1 MEYGYRCE
9 QCDGIVRPK
18 LVEREA
24 FKHKTGLVTLENGV
38 VGVCDACGN
47 RYTSADILHTVHE
60 TAIGAEEYL
69 TERAK
74 RGSRE
79 KFLAAMAK
87 VPDVEPP
94 DPRDRLD

>member
-1 MEYGYRCE
+1 MTTISLRIP
-9 QCDGIVRPK
+9 DSLHITVK
-18 LVEREA
+18 DLVKREGVSMNQ
-24 FKHKTGLVTLENGV
+24 FITLALAEKV
-38 VGVCDACGN
+38 
-47 RYTSADILHTVHE
+47 
-60 TAIGAEEYL
+60 TAIATEEYL

>member
-1 MEYGYRCE
+1 M
-9 QCDGIVRPK
+9 
-18 LVEREA
+18 
-24 FKHKTGLVTLENGV
+24 
-38 VGVCDACGN
+38 
-47 RYTSADILHTVHE
+47 
-60 TAIGAEEYL
+60 TAIATEEYL

>member
-1 MEYGYRCE
+1 MEYGYECD
-9 QCDGIVRPK
+9 QCAGIVRSR

-24 FKHKTGLVTLENGV
+24 FKHKSGVVTLENV
-38 VGVCDACGN
+38 TVGICDGCGN
-47 RYTSADILHTVHE
+47 RFYSADILHTVHE
-60 TAIGAEEYL
+60 TAIATEEYL